1 MDKSLISVLNI
12 VEEYKDKIPEGAYID
27 ICNNLR
33 DSRKIHSEQTMKL
46 RVFGVGKFIK
56 FLIYTGISSGAFNAL
71 KNKLIK
77 K

>member
-1 MDKSLISVLNI
+1 
-12 VEEYKDKIPEGAYID
+12 
-27 ICNNLR
+27 
-33 DSRKIHSEQTMKL
+33 
-46 RVFGVGKFIK
+46 VFGVGKFIK